1 MQMPATTHYR
11 RLRRRSSRRRRRSRR
26 RRHVR
31 LTGTTILMATSPSK
45 RCGVNS
51 QISTLLGT
59 TPRTASLMLILFT
72 LRPRW
77 PPSLAAVSILL
88 LPLLSIYAVRVAM
101 SLVTLTV
108 FFEPTQADVSV
119 QIGDHVREDN
129 KMLNGMDQFDTS
141 GSMLGGTV
149 KRPTALAN
157 SRDGWH
163 TAYLAIFCGPRV
175 SLHLPDDAIAS
186 NSTFSSRCFPPR
198 AVTNAN
204 TTQPSGTKRWTVW
217 GTCPRPVAH
226 VCWGLSTR
234 VRSRVCV
241 SAHLL

>member
-1 MQMPATTHYR
+1 M
-11 RLRRRSSRRRRRSRR
+11 
-26 RRHVR
+26 
-31 LTGTTILMATSPSK
+31 
-45 RCGVNS
+45 
-51 QISTLLGT
+51 
-59 TPRTASLMLILFT
+59 
-72 LRPRW
+72 
-77 PPSLAAVSILL
+77 
-88 LPLLSIYAVRVAM
+88 
-101 SLVTLTV
+101 
-108 FFEPTQADVSV
+108 SV

-198 AVTNAN
+198 AVIRTP
-204 TTQPSGTKRWTVW
+204 TPHS
-217 GTCPRPVAH
+217 PVARNGGLCGARAH
-226 VCWGLSTR
+226 VRLRMFAG
-234 VRSRVCV
+234 V
-241 SAHLL
+241 

>member
-1 MQMPATTHYR
+1 M
-11 RLRRRSSRRRRRSRR
+11 
-26 RRHVR
+26 
-31 LTGTTILMATSPSK
+31 
-45 RCGVNS
+45 
-51 QISTLLGT
+51 
-59 TPRTASLMLILFT
+59 
-72 LRPRW
+72 
-77 PPSLAAVSILL
+77 
-88 LPLLSIYAVRVAM
+88 
-101 SLVTLTV
+101 
-108 FFEPTQADVSV
+108 

-186 NSTFSSRCFPPR
+186 NSTFITLFPPQSCY
-198 AVTNAN
+198 TNAN

-226 VCWGLSTR
+226 VCWGLSTWCGR
-234 VRSRVCV
+234 GYVCPPIFPSLRGGGCSHFPSVPFFSPIALRSATPATSPMRKKPQARQSNC
-241 SAHLL
+241 APT

>member
-1 MQMPATTHYR
+1 MENENDA
-11 RLRRRSSRRRRRSRR
+11 
-26 RRHVR
+26 
-31 LTGTTILMATSPSK
+31 
-45 RCGVNS
+45 
-51 QISTLLGT
+51 QISALLGKVNQ
-59 TPRTASLMLILFT
+59 LK
-72 LRPRW
+72 
-77 PPSLAAVSILL
+77 
-88 LPLLSIYAVRVAM
+88 
-101 SLVTLTV
+101 
-108 FFEPTQADVSV
+108 QVSV

-198 AVTNAN
+198 AVIRTP
-204 TTQPSGTKRWTVW
+204 TPHS
-217 GTCPRPVAH
+217 PVARNGGLCGARAH
-226 VCWGLSTR
+226 VRLRMFAG
-234 VRSRVCV
+234 V
-241 SAHLL
+241 